1 MTDAGR
7 QVRWPLATLA
17 VVALL
22 AGLVGG
28 LVGGLVT
35 RFTTGTNE
43 EVASEPPPQAEE
55 RVLILEESA
64 VTEAVDRAIPAV
76 VTVVNDQLPVQ
87 DVLGRLVE
95 ETAVGSGVII
105 DERGYIVT
113 NEHVVRDSDR
123 LTVVFGDG
131 TERGASLISD
141 DYPFTDLAV
150 IRVEPGSD
158 QLESVP
164 FGDSDALTLGQT
176 VVAVGTALFEF
187 DGTVTV
193 GVVSGLHRR
202 WSRNGVIME
211 DLVQTDAA
219 VNHGNS
225 GGALLNTQGELVG
238 LNTTV
243 IRSTEDGQAVEG
255 VAFAISSN
263 TIAPIAQAIVEDGS
277 YARAY
282 LGVVHRDLTSEV
294 AGTAAVPVDHGALI
308 LDVSPDTAAAEAD
321 LRPGD
326 IIVRMGDY
334 ELGENMPFINALARL
349 NPHETVP
356 FVIYRDDDRLAVDVT
371 MDLR

>member
-1 MTDAGR
+1 MAERR

-35 RFTTGTNE
+35 RFTTGTDG
-43 EVASEPPPQAEE
+43 EVAGEPPPRAEE
-55 RVLILEESA
+55 RFLIHEESA
-64 VTEAVDRAIPAV
+64 VTQAVDRAIPAV
-76 VTVVNDQLPVQ
+76 VTIVSELLPAQ
-87 DVLGRLVE
+87 DARGRSVE
-95 ETAVGSGVII
+95 ETAVGSGVVI

-113 NEHVVRDSDR
+113 NEHVVRDSVR
-123 LTVVFGDG
+123 LTVVFSDG
-131 TERGASLISD
+131 RQRQASLVDD

-150 IRVEPGSD
+150 IRVEPGSEG
-158 QLESVP
+158 LEAVP

-187 DGTVTV
+187 EGTVTV

-202 WSRNGVIME
+202 WPRNGVIME

-219 VNHGNS
+219 INHGNS
-225 GGALLNTQGELVG
+225 GGALLNTRGELVG

-243 IRSTEDGQAVEG
+243 IRSTEKGQAVEG

-263 TIAPIAQAIVEDGS
+263 TIAPIVRAIIEEGS
-277 YARAY
+277 HARAY
-282 LGVVHRDLTSEV
+282 LGVVHRDVTSEV
-294 AGTAAVPVDHGALI
+294 AGTAGLPVDHGALI
-308 LDVSPDTAAAEAD
+308 LDVSPDTPAAEAG

-334 ELGENMPFINALARL
+334 ELDEDMPFINALARL
-349 NPHETVP
+349 RPHQTVT
-356 FVIYRDDDRLAVDVT
+356 FVTYRDDHRLTVDVT
-371 MDLR
+371 MGLR

>member
-1 MTDAGR
+1 MGERR

-28 LVGGLVT
+28 VVGGLVT
-35 RFTTGTNE
+35 RFTTGTDG
-43 EVASEPPPQAEE
+43 EVASEPPPRAEE
-55 RVLILEESA
+55 RVLIHEESA
-64 VTEAVDRAIPAV
+64 ITEAVDRAIPAV
-76 VTVVNDQLPVQ
+76 VTIVNEQLPAQ
-87 DVLGRLVE
+87 DALGRPLE
-95 ETAVGSGVII
+95 ETAVGSGVVI

-113 NEHVVRDSDR
+113 NEHVVRDSAR
-123 LTVVFGDG
+123 LTVMFDDG
-131 TERGASLISD
+131 RERVASLIGD

-150 IRVEPGSD
+150 IRVKPDSEE
-158 QLESVP
+158 LEAVP
-164 FGDSDALTLGQT
+164 FGDPDALTLGQT

-187 DGTVTV
+187 EGTVTV
-193 GVVSGLHRR
+193 GVVSGLHRH

-219 VNHGNS
+219 INHGNS
-225 GGALLNTQGELVG
+225 GGALLNTRGELVG

-243 IRSTEDGQAVEG
+243 IRSTEEGQAVEG

-263 TIAPIAQAIVEDGS
+263 TIAPIVRAIIEEGS

-282 LGVVHRDLTSEV
+282 LGVVHRDVTPELART
-294 AGTAAVPVDHGALI
+294 AGLPVDHGALI
-308 LDVSPDTAAAEAD
+308 LDVSPDTSAAEAD

-334 ELGENMPFINALARL
+334 ELDEDMPFINALARL
-349 NPHETVP
+349 RPQQTVT
-356 FVIYRDDDRLAVDVT
+356 FVIYRDDRRLSVDVT
-371 MDLR
+371 MGLR

>member
-1 MTDAGR
+1 MDEGR

-28 LVGGLVT
+28 LVGGVVT
-35 RFTTGTNE
+35 RFTTGADG
-43 EVASEPPPQAEE
+43 EVAGEPPPRAEE
-55 RVLILEESA
+55 RVIIHEESA
-64 VTEAVDRAIPAV
+64 VTEAVARAIPAV
-76 VTVVNDQLPVQ
+76 VTIVNELLPAQ
-87 DVLGRLVE
+87 DARGRPVE
-95 ETAVGSGVII
+95 ETAVGSGVVI

-113 NEHVVRDSDR
+113 NEHVVRDSVR
-123 LTVVFGDG
+123 LTVVFNDG
-131 TERGASLISD
+131 RERAASLIGD

-150 IRVEPGSD
+150 IQVEPGSEG
-158 QLESVP
+158 LEAIP
-164 FGDSDALTLGQT
+164 FGNSDALTLGQT

-187 DGTVTV
+187 EGTVTV

-225 GGALLNTQGELVG
+225 GGALLDTRGELMG

-243 IRSTEDGQAVEG
+243 IRSTEEGQAVEG

-263 TIAPIAQAIVEDGS
+263 TIAPITEAIIEDGS

-282 LGVVHRDLTSEV
+282 LGVVHQDVTPEV
-294 AGTAAVPVDHGALI
+294 AGAAGLPVDHGALI
-308 LDVSPDTAAAEAD
+308 LDVSADTPAAEAG

-326 IIVRMGDY
+326 IIMRMGDY
-334 ELGENMPFINALARL
+334 GLDEDMPFINALARL
-349 NPHETVP
+349 RPQQTVS
-356 FVIYRDDDRLAVDVT
+356 FVIYRDEHRLTVDVT
-371 MDLR
+371 MGLR